1 MSTTIEYHDG
11 AVTYL
16 SDEGMRRLAAE
27 SATNAQTARR
37 NEITAAVVA
46 AAATIFALYEL
57 ITQSGNLT

>member
-1 MSTTIEYHDG
+1 MSLTYEDHGGIVVTI
-11 AVTYL
+11 

-37 NEITAAVVA
+37 NEITTAVVA

-57 ITQSGNLT
+57 ITQAGSLT